1 MQHNATRRFKWR
13 ILPRPTTENIC
24 MNTKNRA
31 LPKNVYQ
38 IQDSWR
44 IAPVLAQAMPRIET
58 NTRLTMHI
66 SELMPTTLKSGWRA
80 HLERNKLTLKVPH
93 QALAMKI
100 KQQAP
105 LIIDGLKMF
114 GWDIQDMVVKVTQ
127 FNRPEWINRAP
138 NKVLV
143 KNQRVIS
150 EKSARRIAETISQLD
165 DDSPVREALQR
176 LLAHRVARQKQ
187 SSSE

>member
-1 MQHNATRRFKWR
+1 MHPNATRRFKWR

-24 MNTKNRA
+24 MNMKNRP

-58 NTRLTMHI
+58 NTRLTLHI

-105 LIIDGLKMF
+105 LIIDGLKMY

-150 EKSARRIAETISQLD
+150 EKSAQRIAETIAQLD
-165 DDSPVREALQR
+165 EDSPVRAALQQ
-176 LLAHRVARQKQ
+176 LLAQRAAKQHRSDA
-187 SSSE
+187 E

>member
-1 MQHNATRRFKWR
+1 MTS
-13 ILPRPTTENIC
+13 
-24 MNTKNRA
+24 KNSP
-31 LPKNVYQ
+31 LPKNIYKV
-38 IQDSWR
+38 QDSWR
-44 IAPVLAQAMPRIET
+44 MTPVLAQAMPRIET
-58 NTRLTMHI
+58 NTRLTQHI
-66 SELMPTTLKSGWRA
+66 SDLMPTTLKTGWRA

-105 LIIDGLKMF
+105 LILDGLKMY
-114 GWDIQDMVVKVTQ
+114 GWDITDMVVKVSQ

-150 EKSARRIAETISQLD
+150 EKSAQRIAETIEHLD
-165 DDSPVREALQR
+165 EDSPVRAALQQ
-176 LLAHRVARQKQ
+176 LLAHRAAREEKRRQ
-187 SSSE
+187 STAE

>member
-1 MQHNATRRFKWR
+1 MS
-13 ILPRPTTENIC
+13 
-24 MNTKNRA
+24 TKNRP

-58 NTRLTMHI
+58 NTRLTLHI
-66 SELMPTTLKSGWRA
+66 TELMPSTLKTGWRA

-105 LIIDGLKMF
+105 LILDGLKMY
-114 GWDIQDMVVKVTQ
+114 GWDIEHMVVKVTQ

-150 EKSARRIAETISQLD
+150 DQSARRIAETITQLD
-165 DDSPVREALQR
+165 DDSPVRAALQR
-176 LLAHRVARQKQ
+176 LLAHRAAKQARSDSEQ
-187 SSSE
+187 SASE